1 MQKSSRR
8 NLMRISE
15 IAKKA
20 GVLSSTVRYYTDMG
34 LLSAAG
40 ETRGGHRLYDE
51 STVLNAIRKIQF
63 LNKQGLTIEQ
73 IKKDLNFSSGRKK
86 VLVIDDEPEVGEF
99 VSELVK
105 NNFEN
110 VEVNIVYDGFAAG
123 KILNEYLPDMIIL
136 DLMLPG
142 VDGFEVCKQI
152 RNSELHKRVKIL
164 AITGYDTQ
172 ENREKIIACGADDFL
187 AKPMDLKVVKLKLS
201 TLLKIT
207 EGTVPAAS
215 GKL

>member
-1 MQKSSRR
+1 
-8 NLMRISE
+8 MRISE